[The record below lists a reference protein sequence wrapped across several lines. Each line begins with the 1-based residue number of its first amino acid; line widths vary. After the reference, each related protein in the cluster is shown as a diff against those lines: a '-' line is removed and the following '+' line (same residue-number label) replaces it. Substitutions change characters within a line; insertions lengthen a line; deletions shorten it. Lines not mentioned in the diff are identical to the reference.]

1 MLSLA
6 GCLPLWP
13 ASGAAFDGFSQLDLF
28 VSGGEGCHTFR
39 IPSLVVTAK
48 GTVLAFCEGRK
59 KGQGDSGDIDLVLKR
74 STDGGRTWS
83 APQVIWD
90 DGPHTCGNPCALVDA
105 DTGVVWLLMTWN
117 RGDDHERLILDRRS
131 KDTRRVFVSN
141 SADDGVTWS
150 PPRQITDDVKKPD
163 WTWYA
168 TGPGNGVQL
177 ALGPH
182 KGRLVVPCDHMVAET
197 KKYFSHVVYS
207 DDHGETWKLGG
218 ASPKDQLNEC
228 AVVELSD
235 GRLLLNM
242 RNYDRTRRS
251 RGVALSDDGGMT
263 WGGFYHDA
271 ALVEPICQASL
282 VRYDRPAEGQ
292 KGRLLFSNPASEK
305 DRVNMTVRLSH
316 DDGRTWPVAK
326 LLHAGPAAYS
336 CLAVLA
342 DGQIA
347 CLYEGGAKSPYEKI
361 VFAAF
366 SRAWLTGGAER

>member
-1 MLSLA
+1 MISLA

-13 ASGAAFDGFSQLDLF
+13 ASGGDDEHRQSDLF
-28 VSGGEGCHTFR
+28 VSGGEGYHTFR
-39 IPSLVVTAK
+39 IPSLAVTGK

-74 STDGGRTWS
+74 STDGGRTWG
-83 APQVIWD
+83 AQQVIWD
-90 DGPHTCGNPCALVDA
+90 DGSHTCGNPCAVVDA

-117 RGDDHERLILDRRS
+117 HGDDNERLILDRKS
-131 KDTRRVFVSN
+131 KDTRRVFVS
-141 SADDGVTWS
+141 SSKDDGVTWA
-150 PPRQITDDVKKPD
+150 PPRQITDDVRKPD

-182 KGRLVVPCDHMVAET
+182 KARLVIPCDHMVAET
-197 KKYFSHVVYS
+197 KKYYAHVVYS

-228 AVVELSD
+228 AVAELSD

-242 RNYDRTRRS
+242 RNYDRTKRS
-251 RGVALSDDGGMT
+251 RGVSLSDDGGAT
-263 WGGFYHDA
+263 WSGFYHDA

-305 DRVNMTVRLSH
+305 DRVNMTVRLSY

-326 LLHAGPAAYS
+326 PLHTGPSAYS

-347 CLYEGGAKSPYEKI
+347 CLYEGGTKSPYEKI

-366 SRAWLTGGAER
+366 SLTWLTGGAER